1 MMKGLKD
8 LLNELLDR
16 EKELSKIPLC
26 DFTPSLQDEL
36 DNYLIEIEVLMRLL
50 DDYDNVKEEVIFE
63 NWGNKGRSDPNR
75 VALLKHHLQGKSFLD
90 SLDETA
96 PTVKKSEDEGDLVKI
111 LNEMKT
117 DEPEKSEDTD
127 VKQIVSECI
136 DDNGKKF
143 VKIFTIL
150 YTNILTSMFVTKK
163 EFLDL
168 KDTDVI
174 TIEGSEDGSTHSDFN
189 LHIDLDKKNFKELAY
204 FGGLFNFTR
213 VVRVEDRDFG
223 DREPNNISYIC
234 LTTNQCVF
242 ALQDLMRKIPVA
254 DIHDKTL
261 RGLSKLVNINDY
273 EIIEM
278 IHGDGNIKMR
288 PDEYEFLFRD
298 HIQGDSL
305 EYLKAVE
312 SDKFHEPLKI
322 YLDEN
327 NFRDT
332 AHFVY
337 EHRSKEGYPYHGVY

>member
-1 MMKGLKD
+1 MKRLKD

-16 EKELSKIPLC
+16 EKELSKISLC

-36 DNYLIEIEVLMRLL
+36 DNHLIEVEVLMRLL
-50 DDYDNVKEEVIFE
+50 KSYDETKEEVICE

-75 VALLKHHLQGKSFLD
+75 VQLLKHHLQGKSFLD
-90 SLDETA
+90 SLENNV
-96 PTVKKSEDEGDLVKI
+96 PV
-111 LNEMKT
+111 
-117 DEPEKSEDTD
+117 EKSEEKGDLEKILDEIETENAETFND
-127 VKQIVSECI
+127 DLKQTVSECV
-136 DDNGKKF
+136 DDNGRKY

-150 YTNILTSMFVTKK
+150 YTDILASMFITKK

-168 KDTDVI
+168 KDTDII
-174 TIEGSEDGSTHSDFN
+174 TIEGSEDGCTHSDFN
-189 LHIDLDKKNFKELAY
+189 LHLDLDKKNFKELAY

-223 DREPNNISYIC
+223 DREPNNVKYIC
-234 LTTNQCVF
+234 LTTNQCIF
-242 ALQDLMRKIPVA
+242 ALKDLMRKIPVA

-278 IHGDGNIKMR
+278 IHGHGNIKIK

-337 EHRSKEGYPYHGVY
+337 VYRSKEGYPYHGVY